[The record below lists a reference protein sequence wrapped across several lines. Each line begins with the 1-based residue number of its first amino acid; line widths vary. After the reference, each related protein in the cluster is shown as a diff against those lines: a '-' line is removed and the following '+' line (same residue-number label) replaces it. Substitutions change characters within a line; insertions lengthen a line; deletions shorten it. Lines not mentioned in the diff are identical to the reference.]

1 MNYMNRHNQF
11 DSQNKTDSQIIIE
24 EIHSLK
30 ERLNTIKKEKIT
42 KENINLFQQLDEELT
57 NKLLRY
63 ILVVLDH

>member
-1 MNYMNRHNQF
+1 MKYKTTHNQF
-11 DSQNKTDSQIIIE
+11 DSQNETDSQIIIE

-42 KENINLFQQLDEELT
+42 KKNINLFQQLDEELT

-63 ILVVLDH
+63 ILVVLDN